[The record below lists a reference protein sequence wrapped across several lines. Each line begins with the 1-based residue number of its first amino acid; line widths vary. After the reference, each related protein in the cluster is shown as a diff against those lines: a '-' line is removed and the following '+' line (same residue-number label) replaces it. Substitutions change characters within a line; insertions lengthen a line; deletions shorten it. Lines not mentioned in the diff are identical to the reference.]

1 VNAQTVEALIELIG
15 LEAQIAA
22 REAVHQS
29 PTKDMYLRR
38 DELQRELREASHA

>member
-1 VNAQTVEALIELIG
+1 MSHAEWELLFELIE

-29 PTKDMYLRR
+29 PSQDWYRR
-38 DELQRELREASHA
+38 KEELRQMLVMGES